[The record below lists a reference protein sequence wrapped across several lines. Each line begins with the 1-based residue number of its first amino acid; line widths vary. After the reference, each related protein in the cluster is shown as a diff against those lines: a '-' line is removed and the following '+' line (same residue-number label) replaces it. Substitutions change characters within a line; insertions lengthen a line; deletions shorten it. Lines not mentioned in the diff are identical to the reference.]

1 LRGRIGGVEATSEGA
16 SVASG
21 GSTHPFT
28 RVNSNWSRVDRFV
41 LGAGLALVLAAG
53 QASAD
58 EGGASVYVPGFFGSL
73 AAVPG
78 APGWSLGAF
87 YYHTS
92 ADASASKEFRLGS
105 SVVAGLDAR
114 ADFAFFAPTY
124 TFAQPVL
131 GGQAAVLL
139 LGGFGRMRVSTS
151 ATLTGPRGR
160 ELSVGSSDAITGGTD
175 LFPTG
180 TLKWQR
186 GAHNFMTYAMVAIPS
201 GAYDVDR
208 LANISTHHF
217 AVDAGGGYTYFDTGK
232 GREFSVVGGITYN
245 FENHATDYRNGVDGH
260 IDWAASQF
268 LSEQWHAGVVGYF
281 YHQLSGDSG
290 SGAVLGDFKSRTN
303 GIGPQAG
310 YFFPV
315 GAGKGYVN
323 LKGYWEF
330 DAEHRA
336 EGWNVWL
343 TLGLPL

>member
-1 LRGRIGGVEATSEGA
+1 MTSVRRV
-16 SVASG
+16 VA
-21 GSTHPFT
+21 
-28 RVNSNWSRVDRFV
+28 
-41 LGAGLALVLAAG
+41 AAG
-53 QASAD
+53 IACAAAAGSVSAD
-58 EGGASVYVPGFFGSL
+58 EGGASTYLPGFFGSL

-92 ADASASKEFRLGS
+92 ADASASKQFRLGGS
-105 SVVAGLDAR
+105 IVGGLDAR
-114 ADFAFFAPTY
+114 ADLAFFAPTY

-131 GGQAAVLL
+131 GGQAAVLV

-151 ATLTGPRGR
+151 ATLTGPGGR
-160 ELSVGSSDAITGGTD
+160 EVAFGESDAITGGTD

-186 GAHNFMTYAMVAIPS
+186 GPHHFITYGMVALPT
-201 GAYDVDR
+201 GAYDVNR
-208 LANISTHHF
+208 LANISTHHW
-217 AVDAGGGYTYFDTGK
+217 AIDAGGGYTYFDPSK
-232 GREFSVVGGITYN
+232 RLEFSVVGGITYN
-245 FENHATDYRNGVDGH
+245 FENPATDYRNGVDGH
-260 IDWAASQF
+260 IDWAASHFFSGQ
-268 LSEQWHAGVVGYF
+268 LHAGLVGYF

-290 SGAVLGDFKSRTN
+290 PGAVLGDFNSRTN
-303 GIGPQAG
+303 GIGPQVG

-330 DAEHRA
+330 DADHRP
-336 EGWNVWL
+336 EGWNGWL